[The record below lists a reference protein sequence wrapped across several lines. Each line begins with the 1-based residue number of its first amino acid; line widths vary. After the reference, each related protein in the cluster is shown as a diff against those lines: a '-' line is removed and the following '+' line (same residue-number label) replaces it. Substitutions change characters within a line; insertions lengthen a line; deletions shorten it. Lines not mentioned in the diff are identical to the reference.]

1 MKKIYRVEQEN
12 NFNGGIFDFTNCDEA
27 VRTLTKILHDEAN
40 YHYNINKDNTYSIC
54 EVNVINEDEYE
65 YEEEYFDTL
74 ISISVK
80 DYRDMSADEKEK
92 IGLKY

>member
-12 NFNGGIFDFTNCDEA
+12 NFNGGILDSQKYDEA
-27 VRTLTKILHDEAN
+27 INMLTKILCDEAN
-40 YHYNINKDNTYSIC
+40 YQYNINKDNTYSIC
-54 EVNVINEDEYE
+54 EINIINEDEDE

-74 ISISVK
+74 ISLSVRDYKNMSLEEK
-80 DYRDMSADEKEK
+80 DK

>member
-12 NFNGGIFDFTNCDEA
+12 NYNGGLFDSENYDEA
-27 VRTLTKILHDEAN
+27 VKMLTKTLRNEAN
-40 YHYNINKDNTYSIC
+40 YQYNINKENIYSIC
-54 EVNVINEDEYE
+54 EINIVNEDE

-74 ISISVK
+74 ISLSVRDYKNMSLEEK
-80 DYRDMSADEKEK
+80 DK